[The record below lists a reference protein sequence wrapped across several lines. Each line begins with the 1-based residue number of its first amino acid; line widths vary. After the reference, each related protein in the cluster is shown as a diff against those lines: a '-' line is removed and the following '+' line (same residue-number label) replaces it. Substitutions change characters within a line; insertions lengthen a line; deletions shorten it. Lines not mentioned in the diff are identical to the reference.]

1 MSSSSK
7 ARQRITALLDE
18 NSFVEI
24 GAKVTARATDFNLKP
39 EQTPSDGVI
48 TGYGVIDGNLV
59 YVYSQDASVLGGSV
73 GEMHAKKIAA
83 IYDLAIR
90 TGAPVVGLVESA
102 GLRLQEGMDALN
114 AFGTIYAR
122 QVKASGLIPQITAI
136 FGNCGGG
143 LALIPALT
151 DFAFMANDAKL
162 FVNAPNTLAGNR
174 EDKNDTAA
182 ASVKA
187 ACGSVDA
194 AGTEEEIIDQIRTLV
209 SMLPSNNEDEAVS
222 ECTDD
227 LNRASEN
234 VAAGIADPSIVLG
247 DIADDGLFFETK
259 RECAP
264 EMATGFIRLNGATVG
279 AVANRSVSYDENG
292 EEKAS
297 YETVL
302 TASGCYKAADFV
314 RFCDAFEIPVI
325 TLTNVTGFAATE
337 SEEKKVADAAG
348 KLTAAFA
355 GANVPKVNV
364 ITGKAIGSAYAVMN
378 SKASGADFTIA
389 FPDATIGMMDA
400 KLAAH
405 VLCTGSAQEVA
416 ETAAK
421 YDALQN
427 SIDSAAARGYVDQII
442 EPEDL
447 RKYLIG
453 AMEVLYTKR
462 EEFPASKKETRNMKK
477 WLITTL
483 LVIACV
489 FNLVACGSS
498 ENNSTASSEVEL
510 TEEQQQQW
518 YDSASQFVL
527 SMNDAVATGQA
538 EAQMDDPIYGP
549 AFSSWENALVDIGEI
564 QGIEGNSCSFTKKE
578 GRVTVTVK
586 GSKHDAD
593 VVFTMES
600 SDQGYSVTGITTNVI
615 YSMSEKIQQA
625 ALNTLLGMGTTF
637 AVLILLALVI
647 ALFGRIVGGASK
659 KPAKSKAPAQS
670 APAAAAAIPAA
681 VEEEELADDMELV
694 AVIAAAVAAFEG
706 KQSTDGFVVRSIRKA
721 RRK

>member
-1 MSSSSK
+1 MEVEKMSSSSK

-73 GEMHAKKIAA
+73 GEMHARKIAS

-90 TGAPVVGLVESA
+90 TGAPVVGLIESG

-114 AFGTIYAR
+114 AFGTIYGR

-143 LALIPALT
+143 LALIPAIT
-151 DFAFMANDAKL
+151 DFAFMAKDAKL
-162 FVNAPNTLAGNR
+162 FVNAPNTLAGNK

-182 ASVKA
+182 AAVKA
-187 ACGSVDA
+187 AYGSVDA
-194 AGTEEEIIDQIRTLV
+194 VGTEEEILGEIRTLV
-209 SMLPSNNEDEAVS
+209 SMLPSNNEDEAVAD
-222 ECTDD
+222 CTDD
-227 LNRASEN
+227 LNRSCDN
-234 VAAGIADPSIVLG
+234 IAGGYADPAIVLS
-247 DIADDGLFFETK
+247 DAADDGIFFETK
-259 RECAP
+259 RDCAP
-264 EMATGFIRLNGATVG
+264 EMATGFIRLNGTTVG
-279 AVANRSVSYDENG
+279 AVANRSAVYDENG
-292 EEKAS
+292 EEKNT

-364 ITGKAIGSAYAVMN
+364 IVKKAVGSAYAVMN
-378 SKASGADFTIA
+378 SKACGADFTIA
-389 FPDATIGMMDA
+389 FPDAVIGIMDA

-405 VLCTGSAQEVA
+405 VLCTGTADEVA
-416 ETAAK
+416 QTAAK

-462 EEFPASKKETRNMKK
+462 EEFPAKKH
-477 WLITTL
+477 
-483 LVIACV
+483 
-489 FNLVACGSS
+489 
-498 ENNSTASSEVEL
+498 
-510 TEEQQQQW
+510 
-518 YDSASQFVL
+518 SA
-527 SMNDAVATGQA
+527 
-538 EAQMDDPIYGP
+538 
-549 AFSSWENALVDIGEI
+549 
-564 QGIEGNSCSFTKKE
+564 K
-578 GRVTVTVK
+578 
-586 GSKHDAD
+586 
-593 VVFTMES
+593 
-600 SDQGYSVTGITTNVI
+600 
-615 YSMSEKIQQA
+615 
-625 ALNTLLGMGTTF
+625 
-637 AVLILLALVI
+637 
-647 ALFGRIVGGASK
+647 
-659 KPAKSKAPAQS
+659 
-670 APAAAAAIPAA
+670 
-681 VEEEELADDMELV
+681 
-694 AVIAAAVAAFEG
+694 
-706 KQSTDGFVVRSIRKA
+706 
-721 RRK
+721 

>member
-1 MSSSSK
+1 MEVEKMSSSSK

-90 TGAPVVGLVESA
+90 TGAPVVGLIESA

-114 AFGTIYAR
+114 AFGTIYGR

-143 LALIPALT
+143 LAIVPALT
-151 DFAFMANDAKL
+151 DFAFMAKDAKL
-162 FVNAPNTLAGNR
+162 FVNAPNTLAGNK

-182 ASVKA
+182 AAVKA
-187 ACGSVDA
+187 AYGSVDA
-194 AGTEEEIIDQIRTLV
+194 VGTEEEILGEIRTLV
-209 SMLPSNNEDEAVS
+209 SMLPSNNEDEAVAD
-222 ECTDD
+222 CTDD
-227 LNRASEN
+227 LNRACEN
-234 VAAGIADPSIVLG
+234 IAGGYADPAIVLS
-247 DIADDGLFFETK
+247 DVADDGLFFETK
-259 RECAP
+259 RDCAP
-264 EMATGFIRLNGATVG
+264 EMATGFIRLNGTTVG
-279 AVANRSVSYDENG
+279 AVANRSAVYDENG
-292 EEKAS
+292 EEKNT

-364 ITGKAIGSAYAVMN
+364 IVKKAVGSAYAVMN
-378 SKASGADFTIA
+378 SKACGADFTIA
-389 FPDATIGMMDA
+389 FPDAVIGIMDA

-405 VLCTGSAQEVA
+405 VLCSGTADEVA
-416 ETAAK
+416 QTAAK

-462 EEFPASKKETRNMKK
+462 EEFPAKKH
-477 WLITTL
+477 
-483 LVIACV
+483 
-489 FNLVACGSS
+489 
-498 ENNSTASSEVEL
+498 
-510 TEEQQQQW
+510 
-518 YDSASQFVL
+518 SA
-527 SMNDAVATGQA
+527 
-538 EAQMDDPIYGP
+538 
-549 AFSSWENALVDIGEI
+549 
-564 QGIEGNSCSFTKKE
+564 K
-578 GRVTVTVK
+578 
-586 GSKHDAD
+586 
-593 VVFTMES
+593 
-600 SDQGYSVTGITTNVI
+600 
-615 YSMSEKIQQA
+615 
-625 ALNTLLGMGTTF
+625 
-637 AVLILLALVI
+637 
-647 ALFGRIVGGASK
+647 
-659 KPAKSKAPAQS
+659 
-670 APAAAAAIPAA
+670 
-681 VEEEELADDMELV
+681 
-694 AVIAAAVAAFEG
+694 
-706 KQSTDGFVVRSIRKA
+706 
-721 RRK
+721 